1 MKKIKRFSHR
11 SKTTMSDKE
20 ERITGIGTYTIV
32 GRAQRLGSER
42 WS

>member
-1 MKKIKRFSHR
+1 
-11 SKTTMSDKE
+11 MSDKE